1 MKKIVLLF
9 IGCCSLS
16 CVGVYAQQV
25 DLEGFKKVNFKVT
38 GGVNVNSVYYDTD
51 APNNPRDPFTYLLSG
66 NINLSAFNFS
76 MPLSYT
82 LTNQGNNLGYTLPFN
97 FNRLSLMPKYKWIKA
112 YIGDANMSFSPY
124 TLNGHPFRGV
134 GLELTPSGAF
144 KISMMGGKLLK
155 AIESSEAAGGIPV
168 FERMG
173 YGAKLGFQ
181 KQQYKVELIGF
192 YAKDNIESI
201 APDFDNKGVKPKEN
215 ITGSLFFNTA
225 LVKNVDF
232 TIEYAIS
239 AFSDDSR
246 SQVATQGGFVY
257 RTLGLKENTS
267 ILKALK
273 TNINYTIVKT
283 KVGIAYERIDP
294 NYQTLGAL
302 FFNNDLENIA
312 LTLARPF
319 YNDKINISGNIGYQ
333 RDDLN
338 LQKRQNTK
346 RVVGS
351 VNLNYKVN
359 DKLNIAG
366 SYSNFST
373 YTNRNLNQFSYIN
386 NATINPADTLNYR
399 QLSQNAMANITYS
412 FGKQK
417 NQNLNFN
424 YNIAGQANE
433 QGGIIRKGQA
443 SNIQNMNLTH
453 AINFKASKLALNS
466 AVNYTLN
473 AVGRLQ
479 STSQGGSIS
488 VTKKMFNDTFGTN
501 AGFIYNGTKSD
512 SNVSSS
518 VMGIKLNINYTFL
531 KKHNFVLS
539 GIKMFRQSDK
549 TSAIQDLT
557 VNFNYNYSF

>member
-16 CVGVYAQQV
+16 CLGLYAQQV

-38 GGVNVNSVYYDTD
+38 GGINVNSVYYDTD

-82 LTNQGNNLGYTLPFN
+82 LTNQGDNLGYTLPFN

-112 YIGDANMSFSPY
+112 YIGDANMTFSPY
-124 TLNGHPFRGV
+124 TLNGHPFRGG
-134 GLELTPSGAF
+134 GLELTPQGAF
-144 KISMMGGKLLK
+144 KISLMGGRLLK
-155 AIESSEAAGGIPV
+155 AVESLEAAGGIPV
-168 FERMG
+168 FERIG
-173 YGAKLGFQ
+173 YGTKIGFQ
-181 KQQYKVELIGF
+181 KQLYKIELIGF

-201 APDFDNKGVKPKEN
+201 APDFDNKEVKPKEN

-232 TIEYAIS
+232 TIEYALS

-246 SQVATQGGFVY
+246 SQSATQGGFIY
-257 RTLGLKENTS
+257 KTLGLRENTS
-267 ILKALK
+267 VLKALK
-273 TNINYTIVKT
+273 TNINYTIAKT
-283 KVGIAYERIDP
+283 KLGIAYERVDP

-319 YNDKINISGNIGYQ
+319 YNDKINLSGNIGYQ

-351 VNLNYKVN
+351 VNLNYKVTE
-359 DKLNIAG
+359 KLNIAG

-386 NATINPADTLNYR
+386 NANINPADTLNYR
-399 QLSQNAMANITYS
+399 QLSQNAMANITYN

-417 NQNLNFN
+417 NQNLNLN
-424 YNIAGQANE
+424 YTISGQANE

-466 AVNYTLN
+466 SINYTLN
-473 AVGRLQ
+473 AVGRLR
-479 STSQGGSIS
+479 STSEGGSIS
-488 VTKKMFNDTFGTN
+488 VAKKMFNDTFGTN
-501 AGFIYNGTKSD
+501 LGFIYNGTKSD
-512 SNVSSS
+512 SNATSS
-518 VMGIKLNINYTFL
+518 VMGIKLNTNYTFL
-531 KKHNFVLS
+531 KQHNFTLS
-539 GIKMFRQSDK
+539 GIKMFRESNK

-557 VNFNYNYSF
+557 LNFNYNYSF